1 MIMCLPVALLK
12 SFLNNT
18 LINKTFQYF
27 SSSYYFR
34 RAFSRYIFSS
44 SVSSNFNKSYARTS
58 NQNTYSFIFSLK
70 NNLKTFSTEYKS
82 NELNVFLQFFKNFKN
97 KIFSSLALSES

>member
-1 MIMCLPVALLK
+1 MIMFLPVALLK
-12 SFLNNT
+12 FFLNNT

-27 SSSYYFR
+27 SLAYHFR
-34 RAFSRYIFSS
+34 RAFSHYIFSLP
-44 SVSSNFNKSYARTS
+44 VSSNFNKSRAQAS
-58 NQNTYSFIFSLK
+58 DQNVYSFIFLHK

-97 KIFSSLALSES
+97 KFFLSLALSES